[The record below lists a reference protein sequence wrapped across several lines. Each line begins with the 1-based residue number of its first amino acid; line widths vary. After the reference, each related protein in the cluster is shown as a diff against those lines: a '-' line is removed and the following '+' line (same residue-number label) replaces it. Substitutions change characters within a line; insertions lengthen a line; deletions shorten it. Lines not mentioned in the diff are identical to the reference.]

1 MVLERTL
8 ESSLD
13 CKEIKSVNPKGNQ
26 NWILIV
32 RSDAEAEAQILWLPH
47 TKRQL
52 TGKDPNAG
60 KDQGKEK
67 GATDTEMVGWH
78 HQLNGQELE

>member
-1 MVLERTL
+1 MVLLGQQGDQTT
-8 ESSLD
+8 
-13 CKEIKSVNPKGNQ
+13 VNLKGNQ
-26 NWILIV
+26 PKIIIERTDV
-32 RSDAEAEAQILWLPH
+32 EAEAQILWLPH